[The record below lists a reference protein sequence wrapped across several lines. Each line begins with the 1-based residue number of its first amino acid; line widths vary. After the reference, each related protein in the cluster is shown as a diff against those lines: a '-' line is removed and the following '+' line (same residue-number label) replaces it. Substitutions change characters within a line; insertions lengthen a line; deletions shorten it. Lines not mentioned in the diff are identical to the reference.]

1 MGDSRAYGAAE
12 RAVQAVEEQVR
23 VVRHGLEMRL
33 GVKTSGKHPS
43 WFIERAADLLS
54 KSQVGEDGN
63 TGCQR
68 LKGKKYRSDEV
79 EFGEKVLSVLKRSSR
94 TSRVMSFSPRRKS
107 LTIEAVLVVVSFAF
121 LHGQPQRVDERRWRQ
136 WKGSS
141 SG

>member
-1 MGDSRAYGAAE
+1 MGDSRANGAAE

-23 VVRHGLEMRL
+23 VVRHGLERRL

-54 KSQVGEDGN
+54 KYQEGEDGN

-79 EFGEKVLSVLKRSSR
+79 EFGEKVLSVLKRGAR
-94 TSRVMSFSPRRKS
+94 
-107 LTIEAVLVVVSFAF
+107 E
-121 LHGQPQRVDERRWRQ
+121 HQ
-136 WKGSS
+136 GSS
-141 SG
+141 CLSRRGGDL